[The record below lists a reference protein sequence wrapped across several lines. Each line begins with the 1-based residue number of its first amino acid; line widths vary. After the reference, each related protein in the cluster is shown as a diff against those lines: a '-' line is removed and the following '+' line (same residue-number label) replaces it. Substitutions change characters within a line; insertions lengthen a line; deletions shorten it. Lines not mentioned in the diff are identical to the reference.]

1 MSQILSL
8 RSVHEHL
15 SRLLSQQEQR
25 ELGVNDAFAPFGA
38 LNPLQY
44 NPYTEPL
51 WKAAIGQ
58 YDRAMAPAEQRIAGK
73 LRQQFRGL
81 ETNSQQV
88 CA

>member
-1 MSQILSL
+1 M
-8 RSVHEHL
+8 RAVHEHL

-25 ELGVNDAFAPFGA
+25 ELGVSEAFTPFNV

-51 WKAAIGQ
+51 WRAAVAQ
-58 YDRAMAPAEQRIAGK
+58 YDHAMAPAEQRIAGK

-88 CA
+88 YMGYCFY